1 MTAPAPPRFVH
12 ALMLHLRRRGLL
24 LGVDDCEALRAA
36 LSGGFGLASTVEL
49 EGLCVALWA
58 KSPGE
63 VNLVR
68 AAFAQLD
75 VPRWDAA
82 AGADPDA
89 AAQDGPVEPVGGGVA
104 TPATGTATEST
115 VDHPGAAAEPTPT
128 GVGAPPVTAL
138 RGGTTLPPP
147 STGTF
152 DPSLVM
158 VPQYPVTEREVAQT
172 WRRLRRPVRSGP
184 PVELDIDAT
193 LDRFARTGVA
203 TAPILRPVRRNTARL
218 LLLHDRQGSMT
229 PFHPYLDHVHLAI
242 RHAARIDAI
251 ATYHFHD
258 VPGHSTDLALLATL
272 PDPFSPTLDPVL
284 DQVSPLT
291 TGRLY
296 RDADLTVPRPLVEV
310 LDEVT
315 PGTAV
320 AVFSDGGAARG
331 GLNTTRLL
339 DTVAFL
345 VALRRR
351 GALVAW
357 LNPLGPARWTGTTA
371 GQTARHVPMFPLTRD
386 GMYRAIDVLRGR
398 PLWTERPL

>member
-12 ALMLHLRRRGLL
+12 ALVLHLRRRGLP

-36 LSGGFGLASTVEL
+36 LSCGFGLASTADL
-49 EGLCVALWA
+49 EGLCAALWA
-58 KSPGE
+58 KSPSE
-63 VNLVR
+63 VDLVR

-75 VPRWDAA
+75 VPGWDTAPGAEAA
-82 AGADPDA
+82 AADPDGA
-89 AAQDGPVEPVGGGVA
+89 AGVPGGPAVPPQGA
-104 TPATGTATEST
+104 APTEST
-115 VDHPGAAAEPTPT
+115 VDDRGTDDPTKPG
-128 GVGAPPVTAL
+128 GAPPVTPL
-138 RGGTTLPPP
+138 PGGMTLPPP
-147 STGTF
+147 STGAF

-158 VPQYPVTEREVAQT
+158 VPQYPVTEREIAQT
-172 WRRLRRPVRSGP
+172 WRRLRRPMRHGP

-203 TAPILRPVRRNTARL
+203 TGPVLRPARRNTARL

-258 VPGHSTDLALLATL
+258 VPGRSTDQALLATL
-272 PDPFSPTLDPVL
+272 PDPFSPALDPVL
-284 DQVSPLT
+284 DQVSPLS

-296 RDADLTVPRPLVEV
+296 RDADLTEPRPLAEA
-310 LDEVT
+310 LDEVS

-320 AVFSDGGAARG
+320 AVFSDGGATRG
-331 GLNTTRLL
+331 GLDTGRLL

-345 VALRRR
+345 LALRRR

-357 LNPLGPARWTGTTA
+357 LNPLSPARWTGTTA

-386 GMYRAIDVLRGR
+386 GMYRAVDVLRGR